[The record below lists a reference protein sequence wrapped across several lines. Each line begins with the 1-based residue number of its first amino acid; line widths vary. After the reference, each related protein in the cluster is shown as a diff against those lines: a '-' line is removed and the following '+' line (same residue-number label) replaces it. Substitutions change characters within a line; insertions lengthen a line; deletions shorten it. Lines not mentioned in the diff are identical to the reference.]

1 VHICVY
7 DDIFVYI
14 HVHVRIHNTY
24 VRITG
29 VLPAEGPAW
38 ASPRKEADGPHNPAN
53 DHKVLHGDMPLTDQI
68 RGGVEPQPGME
79 HEAFP
84 RDSEH

>member
-1 VHICVY
+1 M
-7 DDIFVYI
+7 
-14 HVHVRIHNTY
+14 Y